1 MALKRSFIFIGFFI
15 FSLQSVFCQQ
25 KKTIHIYEDG
35 KKTETTTIGDSSK
48 IFVVLETYLNTLK
61 SNGFAAAALDSLQQ
75 SGDTAFAYIYKGN
88 LYFISNL
95 SLNISPEIIKNLK
108 LDKQLKNTSKFVYTD
123 LEAISKE
130 INYYLEN
137 RGYPFAKVFY
147 ENWQIQEDSF
157 SMQLSVDNGNFI
169 SIDSFSNKTK
179 SKISNSLLKAYL
191 GISIGDSYNESLLKN
206 MDAKL
211 RKLPYLNVSKPSE
224 IVFSENGAAINVS
237 VERKKTNQVDFIFG
251 ILPKN
256 TITGKTTIT
265 GEARVNLWN
274 AFGKGEKI
282 FIEWRKLERS
292 SQNLQLLFEYPF
304 LLGTAIGINTD
315 FGLKKRDTSHLDIN
329 WSMGIPYQFSG
340 NGRIKLFFKNFQT
353 LVLRPDTAFAAR
365 TKTLPVLQDVSS
377 FVYGAEIY
385 FDALDNLFQPQ
396 SGWEILG
403 SVGIG
408 TRKIKRNVAYSEIES
423 TAFPDYNFDNLY
435 DSIDTKSL
443 KSEIAWQLNYYWR
456 FANHHVA
463 KFGTQGKGIFNKNL
477 LENEYF
483 RIGGAKILRGFD
495 DESIRVSLYSMLN
508 FEYRYLLSSNSYVF
522 LFVDAAFTQ
531 QKRAQFTQNDFPF
544 GFGAGINFSTKVG
557 VFGLTYGIGREQ
569 KNPID
574 FRGAKIHFGYLNY
587 F

>member
-1 MALKRSFIFIGFFI
+1 M
-15 FSLQSVFCQQ
+15 
-25 KKTIHIYEDG
+25 
-35 KKTETTTIGDSSK
+35 
-48 IFVVLETYLNTLK
+48 
-61 SNGFAAAALDSLQQ
+61 QQ

-137 RGYPFAKVFY
+137 RGFPFAKVFY
-147 ENWQIQEDSF
+147 ENWQIQDDSF
-157 SMQLSVDNGNFI
+157 SMQLSLDNGNFI

-237 VERKKTNQVDFIFG
+237 IERKKTNQVDFIFG

-329 WSMGIPYQFSG
+329 WSVGIPYQFSG

-495 DESIRVSLYSMLN
+495 DESIRVSLYGLLN

-531 QKRAQFTQNDFPF
+531 QKSAQLTQNDFPF

>member
-1 MALKRSFIFIGFFI
+1 MVA
-15 FSLQSVFCQQ
+15 
-25 KKTIHIYEDG
+25 
-35 KKTETTTIGDSSK
+35 
-48 IFVVLETYLNTLK
+48 
-61 SNGFAAAALDSLQQ
+61 
-75 SGDTAFAYIYKGN
+75 
-88 LYFISNL
+88 
-95 SLNISPEIIKNLK
+95 
-108 LDKQLKNTSKFVYTD
+108 
-123 LEAISKE
+123 
-130 INYYLEN
+130 
-137 RGYPFAKVFY
+137 
-147 ENWQIQEDSF
+147 
-157 SMQLSVDNGNFI
+157 
-169 SIDSFSNKTK
+169 
-179 SKISNSLLKAYL
+179 
-191 GISIGDSYNESLLKN
+191 
-206 MDAKL
+206 
-211 RKLPYLNVSKPSE
+211 
-224 IVFSENGAAINVS
+224 
-237 VERKKTNQVDFIFG
+237 
-251 ILPKN
+251 
-256 TITGKTTIT
+256 
-265 GEARVNLWN
+265 
-274 AFGKGEKI
+274 
-282 FIEWRKLERS
+282 
-292 SQNLQLLFEYPF
+292 
-304 LLGTAIGINTD
+304 
-315 FGLKKRDTSHLDIN
+315 
-329 WSMGIPYQFSG
+329 
-340 NGRIKLFFKNFQT
+340 IKLFFKNFQT

-495 DESIRVSLYSMLN
+495 DESIRVSLYSLLN

-522 LFVDAAFTQ
+522 LFVDAAFTK
-531 QKRAQFTQNDFPF
+531 QKSAQMTQNDFPF